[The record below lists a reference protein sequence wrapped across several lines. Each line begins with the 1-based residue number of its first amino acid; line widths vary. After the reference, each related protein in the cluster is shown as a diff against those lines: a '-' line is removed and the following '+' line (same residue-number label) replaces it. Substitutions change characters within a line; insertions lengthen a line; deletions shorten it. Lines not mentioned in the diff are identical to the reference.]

1 MRMGLSLAALGFV
14 LAVPAW
20 AKQPE
25 CPPPGHWSGVLE
37 QCIVSPALQPPVDT
51 PEANSAETR
60 ISRSESPPVQLRRWS
75 RFEVFLTPLL
85 IQINPRYAMHAG
97 IAGSVQVQLIER
109 LGLVVSGGYQW
120 LNEETPFSAELV
132 EKFRV
137 EQSSILS
144 TWSAMA
150 GVEGRPFLGELESGS
165 GLRFS
170 LYVRGLAGA
179 TGRRHQLT
187 PLSVN
192 PAGAPSPT
200 YGDLEPRFAMAF
212 GVGLRV
218 ELGSQF
224 AVRVELQDTF
234 VPTRMQTVNGCN
246 VDDLRALDMR
256 TRAGMGPAGAGVTAG
271 CRAGAFARTSE
282 IPLALNLIR
291 IPNDEWIQNIQ
302 LGLSL
307 AFGF

>member
-1 MRMGLSLAALGFV
+1 MRAQ
-14 LAVPAW
+14 PAQTPT
-20 AKQPE
+20 QPE
-25 CPPPGHWSGVLE
+25 CPAPGHWSGVLE
-37 QCIVSPALQPPVDT
+37 QCIVGPAVQPPIDT

-60 ISRSESPPVQLRRWS
+60 ISRSESPPVQPRSWS

-120 LNEETPFSAELV
+120 LNEETAFSAELV

-137 EQSSILS
+137 EPESSSSILS

-150 GVEGRPFLGELESGS
+150 GVEGRPFLGVLESGS

-179 TGRRHQLT
+179 AGRRHQLR

-192 PAGAPSPT
+192 PAGAPSPAT

-218 ELGSQF
+218 ELGSLF

-246 VDDLRALDMR
+246 VDDLRALDAR

-271 CRAGAFARTSE
+271 CRVGAFTSTSE

-291 IPNDEWIQNIQ
+291 IPNDEWTQNMQ
-302 LGLSL
+302 VGLSL